1 MTLNLIP
8 KSPRPILAVLV
19 LYGRIPSVSQ
29 SLRTLITILDA
40 NPDLAKHFSLVIY
53 DNSPQPQNPEITD
66 KIPVLY
72 RHDRTNPG
80 LASAYNFA
88 LAHAEK
94 ERHEW
99 LLLLDQDTL
108 LTQEFI
114 VELIECMN
122 SLRNQEKVAS
132 ITPKL
137 LVRGKIYSPAAH
149 FIDQLRHQYRRSNHA
164 VTREIVGV
172 QPGRMGAYNSG
183 ATLRV
188 WALRSIGGFPK
199 DYWLDYLDHAV
210 FHALSVHGYL
220 IYVMRVEIEHDASQ
234 AAVTGVPAERQ
245 RNLISAQTRFVRQTG
260 NFIDRL
266 LYRVWLLRNCR
277 ILWIHHPDRH
287 LWKDTAIQAL
297 TLKSQGRK
305 LSGDGPEERD
315 S

>member
-1 MTLNLIP
+1 M
-8 KSPRPILAVLV
+8 
-19 LYGRIPSVSQ
+19 SQ
-29 SLRTLITILDA
+29 SLRTLIAILDA

-72 RHDRTNPG
+72 RHDPTNPG

-137 LVRGKIYSPAAH
+137 LVRGKIYSPTAH
-149 FIDQLRHQYRRSNHA
+149 FIDQLRHQYRRSNRA

-234 AAVTGVPAERQ
+234 AAVTDVPAERQ

-266 LYRVWLLRNCR
+266 LYRVWLLRYCR

-287 LWKDTAIQAL
+287 LWKDTAIHAL